1 MRDFGVEDH
10 GSFGPHGSLVRE
22 AVAAVP
28 TAGGAVTSLLA
39 VGVGVVVAA
48 VLDVARTDGRD
59 GIRRRDVQEEI

>member
-10 GSFGPHGSLVRE
+10 GSFGPHRSLVRE

-28 TAGGAVTSLLA
+28 TTGGAVTSLLT
-39 VGVGVVVAA
+39 VGVGVVVTA

>member
-1 MRDFGVEDH
+1 MRDFGVENH
-10 GSFGPHGSLVRE
+10 GSFGPHWSLVRE

-28 TAGGAVTSLLA
+28 TAGGVVTSLLT

-48 VLDVARTDGRD
+48 VLDVAWTDGRD

>member
-10 GSFGPHGSLVRE
+10 GSFGPHGGLVRE

-28 TAGGAVTSLLA
+28 TAGGVVTSLLT

-48 VLDVARTDGRD
+48 VLDVARTDGRG